1 MGSSEKIDRYDEK
14 IIEMLA
20 EDSRSSLRD
29 IGKRVKL
36 SASSVRNRMA
46 RLVELGV
53 IKRYSV
59 DVDWRKLG
67 YDIQVLLL
75 ISSWSSSVKEIY
87 ESLIELDEIL
97 QVFWTSGPANLVC
110 LVRVR
115 DMNELSQFITEKLD
129 RIRGIQKVETMFLM
143 PDPL

>member
-1 MGSSEKIDRYDEK
+1 MGSSEKIDKFDEK
-14 IIEMLA
+14 IIEMLT

-87 ESLIELDEIL
+87 ESLMELDEIL
-97 QVFWTSGPANLVC
+97 RVFWTSGPANLVC
-110 LVRVR
+110 LIRVR
-115 DMNELSQFITEKLD
+115 DMNELSQFITEKID

-143 PDPL
+143 PDPK

>member
-1 MGSSEKIDRYDEK
+1 MGSSEKVDKYDEK
-14 IIEMLA
+14 IIEILT

-29 IGKRVKL
+29 IGKKVRL

-46 RLVELGV
+46 RLLEIGV

-87 ESLIELDEIL
+87 ESLLELDEIL

-143 PDPL
+143 PNP

>member
-1 MGSSEKIDRYDEK
+1 MAPSEKIDKWDLK
-14 IIEMLA
+14 IIELLS
-20 EDSRSSLRD
+20 EDARSSLRD
-29 IGKRVKL
+29 IGKKVKL

-46 RLVELGV
+46 RLVEIGV
-53 IKRYSV
+53 IKRYTL

-87 ESLIELDEIL
+87 ESLTELDEIL

-110 LVRVR
+110 LVRVH
-115 DMNELSQFITEKLD
+115 DMNELSQFISEKLD

-143 PDPL
+143 PSPH

>member
-1 MGSSEKIDRYDEK
+1 MSSSEKIDRYDEK

-87 ESLIELDEIL
+87 ESLLELDEIL

-143 PDPL
+143 PDPK

>member
-1 MGSSEKIDRYDEK
+1 MAPSEKTDKYDLK
-14 IIEMLA
+14 IIEILSDDA
-20 EDSRSSLRD
+20 RSSLRD
-29 IGKRVKL
+29 IGKKVKL

-46 RLVELGV
+46 RLVDIGV
-53 IKRYSV
+53 IKRYTL

-87 ESLIELDEIL
+87 GSLIELDEIL
-97 QVFWTSGPANLVC
+97 QVSWTSGPANLVC
-110 LVRVR
+110 LVRAR
-115 DMNELSQFITEKLD
+115 DMNELSQFISEKLD

-143 PDPL
+143 PNPL

>member
-1 MGSSEKIDRYDEK
+1 MAPVEKTDKYDLK
-14 IIEMLA
+14 IIELLS

-29 IGKRVKL
+29 IGKKVKL

-46 RLVELGV
+46 RLVEIGV
-53 IKRYSV
+53 IKQYTL

-87 ESLIELDEIL
+87 ESLTELDEIL

-110 LVRVR
+110 LVRVH

-143 PDPL
+143 PSLQ

>member
-1 MGSSEKIDRYDEK
+1 MAPSEKIDKYDRK
-14 IIEMLA
+14 IIELLS
-20 EDSRSSLRD
+20 EDARSSLRD
-29 IGKRVKL
+29 IGKKVKL

-46 RLVELGV
+46 RLVEIGV
-53 IKRYSV
+53 IKSYTL
-59 DVDWRKLG
+59 DVDWRKVG

-87 ESLIELDEIL
+87 NTLIEQDEIL

-110 LVRVR
+110 LLRVR

-143 PDPL
+143 PSPH